1 MQIFKKTPSF
11 DFMAKRKMA
20 LAFSALLI
28 IASISSLAVKGLN
41 FGLDF
46 TGGTLIEVGYQQSAD
61 LNKIRSRLESSGFG
75 DAVVQNFGSS
85 KDVLVRLAPRENTS
99 SQSLGDKI
107 LTALKEDDANVDMRR
122 QEFVGP
128 QVGDELR
135 DDGGLAMIIAL
146 AFILVYVMARFEY
159 RFALG
164 SIAALIHD
172 VIITMGVF
180 SFFQFDFDLTVLAAV
195 LAVIGYSLNDTIVVF
210 DRIRENFRIMRK
222 QEPVAIINGSLNQT
236 LSRTMMTSI
245 TTLIVVLAMFFLGG
259 ELIHGFAIALIIG
272 ILVGTYSS
280 IYVASSMVIT
290 LKITAESM
298 MPVKK
303 EGEDQDDHYAE
314 GEYIDR

>member
-1 MQIFKKTPSF
+1 MQIFKKTPTF
-11 DFMAKRKMA
+11 DFMGKRKLA
-20 LAFSALLI
+20 LAFSLLLLVAS
-28 IASISSLAVKGLN
+28 IASLAIKGLN

-46 TGGTLIEVGYQQSAD
+46 TGGTLIEVAYPQAAD
-61 LNKIRSRLESSGFG
+61 LHKVRDELKNAGYA

-85 KDVLVRLAPRENTS
+85 RNVLIRLAPQEGVS
-99 SQSLGDKI
+99 SESLGDNI
-107 LTALKEDDANVDMRR
+107 LQVLREGDAEVKMRR

-180 SFFQFDFDLTVLAAV
+180 SFFQIDFDLTVLAAV

-222 QEPVAIINGSLNQT
+222 KTPVEIINASLNQT
-236 LSRTMMTSI
+236 LSRTMMTSF
-245 TTLIVVLAMFFLGG
+245 TTLIVVLAMFFFGG
-259 ELIHGFAIALIIG
+259 ELIHAFSIALTIG
-272 ILVGTYSS
+272 IVIGTYSS
-280 IYVASSMVIT
+280 IYVASSMVIA
-290 LKITAESM
+290 LNITVDSM

-303 EGEDQDDHYAE
+303 EGEDQEAV
-314 GEYIDR
+314 YIE